1 MTSPGF
7 HSATLLVHL
16 SGLWAAIRRARRH
29 FSFFLCF
36 DTFCVVVC
44 QHFSSESLALR
55 FMYSVQTSNSS
66 SWLHVLSVS
75 FSDEILLSWPY
86 SSFVL
91 SSSCVSSLI
100 VLFVRMTRR
109 SSLRWVV
116 PEHVFVFFCFR
127 PCSGTIRHIVD
138 VTTASKRCNL
148 CRRK

>member
-1 MTSPGF
+1 MLSPGF

-29 FSFFLCF
+29 FNFFLCF
-36 DTFCVVVC
+36 DTICVVVC

-75 FSDEILLSWPY
+75 FSDERLLSCPY

-91 SSSCVSSLI
+91 SSSCETSLKG
-100 VLFVRMTRR
+100 
-109 SSLRWVV
+109 SLRQND
-116 PEHVFVFFCFR
+116 ETKQSALGCAGACFR
-127 PCSGTIRHIVD
+127 VLLLWSMFRHR
-138 VTTASKRCNL
+138 TSYCRCDNSV
-148 CRRK
+148 KEVQPVS